1 MVLLVRLRARCV
13 RAPVGRCDGSNCQRC
28 CCWCVRV
35 PGAFG
40 RLSAV
45 AMGVISL
52 SAVLL
57 LVRSRARCV
66 RAPVSGV
73 VVGGAFV
80 RPVRSRACQRGCYW
94 CVRAP
99 GAFARPGVFMTAQS
113 DKRTSC
119 RGLKPRRSTSLKFWQ
134 CLGFSALGFSA
145 LGTPG
150 HCLGF
155 SALGF
160 SALGTPGHSK
170 PSVCIG
176 FSALGFSGLG
186 GCT

>member
-1 MVLLVRLRARCV
+1 
-13 RAPVGRCDGSNCQRC
+13 
-28 CCWCVRV
+28 
-35 PGAFG
+35 
-40 RLSAV
+40 
-45 AMGVISL
+45 MGVF
-52 SAVLL
+52 
-57 LVRSRARCV
+57 
-66 RAPVSGV
+66 VSG
-73 VVGGAFV
+73 VVGGAFA
-80 RPVRSRACQRGCYW
+80 RPVRSRARQRGCYW

-99 GAFARPGVFMTAQS
+99 GAFARPGAFMTGQG
-113 DKRTSC
+113 DKRASC

-170 PSVCIG
+170 PSVSIG
-176 FSALGFSGLG
+176 FSALGFSALG
-186 GCT
+186 FSLFNGVRIFIA